1 MRDWNTISSAYR
13 PLEGDVL
20 HPDECVVIRIMG
32 AEWRVRPLQLPKGI
46 MFTPEFG
53 DVVTLNQTVDP
64 LGNKPMQDRA
74 EELVAFLASEQDD
87 QLIKITAVCAYLGEL
102 LDQQYDLSDEVKS
115 DLLKFRGVAIPAWYQ
130 QAVRHAN
137 GLPPVPTT
145 AEFISSLENEPEIE
159 NNEEPN
165 KPFWKFW

>member
-115 DLLKFRGVAIPAWYQ
+115 DLLKFRGDSPPPWYHQ
-130 QAVRHAN
+130 TVKHAN
-137 GLPPVPTT
+137 GRDPNESILETILPALV
-145 AEFISSLENEPEIE
+145 E